1 MKAIEVGD
9 VKYWVGLN
17 TVSGIGPVRFKRL
30 LEHFQDAGSAWQA
43 SQSELQAAGLD
54 SRSIEAL
61 LATRRSLSLDSEVA
75 RLAQE
80 GATVLTW
87 EDEGYPSRLRQIH
100 SSPPLLYVR
109 GEILPEDEW
118 AVAVVGTRAA
128 TRYGRQMV
136 EEIAGDLAR
145 SGITVV
151 SGLARGIDS
160 LAHRAALRAGG
171 RTIAVLGSGIDII
184 YPHEHR
190 DLADKIIERGALI
203 TEYPLG
209 TKPEAG
215 NFPPRNRIISGLSLG
230 TLVVEAGKRSGALI
244 TADYA
249 LEQGR
254 EVFAL
259 PGSVNSRKSEGT
271 NRLIQEGAAKLVM
284 SVEDI
289 LEELNLTM
297 VERHQ
302 EVRAAVPADEREAR
316 ILEHVSSQP
325 LHVDEIGQRANL
337 PISEVTST
345 LAMMELKGMV
355 RQVGGMN
362 YVVARERGVQYAVD

>member
-109 GEILPEDEW
+109 GEIRPQDEW

-190 DLADKIIERGALI
+190 DLAGKIVERGALI

>member
-1 MKAIEVGD
+1 MDE
-9 VKYWVGLN
+9 VKYWIGLN
-17 TVSGIGPVRFKRL
+17 MIPGIGAVRFKNL
-30 LEHFQDAGSAWQA
+30 LDYFGNAHSAWVA
-43 SQSELQAAGLD
+43 TERELQAAGLD
-54 SRSIEAL
+54 SRSTEAL
-61 LATRRSLSLDSEVA
+61 VTTRGSISLEEVTD
-75 RLAQE
+75 RLEEE
-80 GATVLTW
+80 GAAVVTW
-87 EDEGYPSRLRQIH
+87 EDESYPSRLRQIH
-100 SSPPLLYVR
+100 SAPPLLYVK
-109 GEILPEDEW
+109 GGLLPGDEW
-118 AVAVVGTRAA
+118 AVSVVGTRTA
-128 TRYGRQMV
+128 TAYGKQLV

-145 SGITVV
+145 SGIVVV

-184 YPHEHR
+184 YPREHR
-190 DLADKIIERGALI
+190 DLARKVVEQGALI
-203 TEYPLG
+203 TEYALG

-215 NFPPRNRIISGLSLG
+215 NFPARNRVISGLSLG
-230 TLVVEAGKRSGALI
+230 TLVVEAGNRSGALI

-259 PGSVNSRKSEGT
+259 PGNANSPKSQGT

-289 LEELNLTM
+289 LEELNLTL
-297 VERHQ
+297 VERHR
-302 EVRAAVPADEREAR
+302 EVRTIVPDDEREAR
-316 ILEHVSSQP
+316 ILEHVSTEP
-325 LHVDEIGQRANL
+325 IHVDEIRERTNL
-337 PISEVTST
+337 PIAEVSST

>member
-1 MKAIEVGD
+1 MDD
-9 VKYWVGLN
+9 VKYWVGFN
-17 TVSGIGPVRFKRL
+17 AVTGIGPVRFKRL
-30 LEHFQDAGSAWQA
+30 LDHFGDAGSAWQA
-43 SQSELQAAGLD
+43 SRGELEAAGLD
-54 SRSIEAL
+54 SRLIESL
-61 LATRRSLSLDSEVA
+61 LDARESLSLEEEVA
-75 RLAQE
+75 RLEQE
-80 GATVLTW
+80 GASVLTW
-87 EDEGYPSRLRQIH
+87 EDQAYPPRLRQIH
-100 SSPPLLYVR
+100 SSPPALYVK
-109 GEILPEDEW
+109 GEILPQDEW
-118 AVAVVGTRAA
+118 AVAVVGTRSA

-171 RTIAVLGSGIDII
+171 RTIAVLGCGIDVV
-184 YPHEHR
+184 YPSEHR
-190 DLADKIIERGALI
+190 DLAGRVTERGAVI

-230 TLVVEAGKRSGALI
+230 ALVVEAGKRSGALI
-244 TADYA
+244 TADFA

-259 PGSVNSRKSEGT
+259 PGNVNSSKSQGT
-271 NRLIQEGAAKLVM
+271 NRLIRDGAAKLII

-302 EVRAAVPADEREAR
+302 EVRSVVPEDEREAR
-316 ILEHVSSQP
+316 ILQYMSTQP
-325 LHVDEIGQRANL
+325 LHVDEIGQRTSL

-362 YVVARERGVQYAVD
+362 YVVARERGVQYAVE

>member
-1 MKAIEVGD
+1 MGE
-9 VKYWVGLN
+9 VKYWIGLN
-17 TVSGIGPVRFKRL
+17 TVSRIGPVRFKRL
-30 LEHFQDAGSAWQA
+30 LDYFGDASSAWQA
-43 SQSELQAAGLD
+43 SEAELQAAGLD
-54 SRSIEAL
+54 GRSIESLVGA
-61 LATRRSLSLDSEVA
+61 RGSLSPDSEVL
-75 RLAQE
+75 RLEKE
-80 GATVLTW
+80 GAAVLTW
-87 EDEGYPSRLRQIH
+87 QDEAYPPRLRQIH
-100 SSPPLLYVR
+100 SSPPLLYVK
-109 GEILPEDEW
+109 GEILPQDEW
-118 AVAVVGTRAA
+118 AVAVVGTRES
-128 TRYGRQMV
+128 TKYGRQMV
-136 EEIAGDLAR
+136 EEIAGGLGR

-160 LAHRAALRAGG
+160 LAHRATLRAGG

-184 YPHEHR
+184 YPSEHR
-190 DLADKIIERGALI
+190 DLARKIIERGALI
-203 TEYPLG
+203 TEYALG

-215 NFPPRNRIISGLSLG
+215 NFPPRNRIISGLCLG

-259 PGSVNSRKSEGT
+259 PGDANSPHSEGT
-271 NRLIQEGAAKLVM
+271 NRLIQDGAAKLVL

-302 EVRAAVPADEREAR
+302 EVRAAVPSNEREAR

-362 YVVARERGVQYAVD
+362 YVLARERGVQYAVE

>member
-1 MKAIEVGD
+1 MSE
-9 VKYWVGLN
+9 VKYWIGLN
-17 TVSGIGPVRFKRL
+17 MVSGIGAVRFKNL
-30 LEHFQDAGSAWQA
+30 LDYFGDPSSAWQA
-43 SQSELQAAGLD
+43 RETELQAAGLD
-54 SRSIEAL
+54 SRSIESL
-61 LATRRSLSLDSEVA
+61 VATRGSLSLENVVA
-75 RLAQE
+75 RLEEE
-80 GATVLTW
+80 GAAAMTW
-87 EDEGYPSRLRQIH
+87 EDAAFPPRLRQIH
-100 SSPPLLYVR
+100 SCPPLLYVK

-118 AVAVVGTRAA
+118 AVSVVGTRAA
-128 TRYGRQMV
+128 TRYGRQLV

-171 RTIAVLGSGIDII
+171 RTVAVLGSGIDII
-184 YPHEHR
+184 YPREHR
-190 DLADKIIERGALI
+190 DLADKIVERGAVV

-215 NFPPRNRIISGLSLG
+215 NFPARNRIISGLSLG

-259 PGSVNSRKSEGT
+259 PGNANSGKSQGT

-284 SVEDI
+284 AVEDI

-297 VERHQ
+297 VERQ
-302 EVRAAVPADEREAR
+302 REVRAIVPDDEREAR
-316 ILEHVSSQP
+316 ILEHVSTEP
-325 LHVDEIGQRANL
+325 VHVDEIGQKANL

>member
-1 MKAIEVGD
+1 MTAD
-9 VKYWVGLN
+9 TKYWIGFN
-17 TVSGIGPVRFKRL
+17 IVSGIGPARFKL
-30 LEHFQDAGSAWQA
+30 LLDHFGDLEKAWRA
-43 SQSELQAAGLD
+43 SGAELKDAGLD
-54 SRSIEAL
+54 SRSTEAI
-61 LATRRSLSLDSEVA
+61 LAAREKISPDEELEKVRS
-75 RLAQE
+75 E
-80 GATVLTW
+80 GAKVVTW
-87 EDEGYPSRLRQIH
+87 QDEEYPPRLGHVH
-100 SSPPLLYVR
+100 SAPPVLYVK
-109 GEILPEDEW
+109 GDILPRDEW
-118 AVAVVGTRAA
+118 AVAVVGTRASRA
-128 TRYGRQMV
+128 YGRQMV
-136 EEIAGDLAR
+136 AEIAGDLAR

-171 RTIAVLGSGIDII
+171 RTLAVLGCGIDIV
-184 YPHEHR
+184 YPHEHG
-190 DLADKIIERGALI
+190 DLARSIVEKGALI

-209 TKPEAG
+209 TKPEGG
-215 NFPPRNRIISGLSLG
+215 NFPARNRIISGLSLG

-259 PGSVNSRKSEGT
+259 PGNANSPKSAGT

-289 LEELNLTM
+289 LEELNLTL
-297 VERHQ
+297 VEQHEQ
-302 EVRAAVPADEREAR
+302 VRMIVPEDEKEAQ
-316 ILEHVSSQP
+316 ILQCISTEP
-325 LHVDEIGQRANL
+325 IHVDDIRQKTSL

-362 YVVARERGVQYAVD
+362 YVVARERGVEYIVE

>member
-1 MKAIEVGD
+1 LTD
-9 VKYWVGLN
+9 TKYWIGFN
-17 TVSGIGPVRFKRL
+17 IVSGIGPARL
-30 LEHFQDAGSAWQA
+30 KLLLDHFGDLERAWHAPQA
-43 SQSELQAAGLD
+43 QLREAGLD
-54 SRSIEAL
+54 KRSSQAI
-61 LATRRSLSLDSEVA
+61 LAARETISLDEELENVES
-75 RLAQE
+75 E
-80 GATVLTW
+80 GAKAITW
-87 EDEGYPSRLRQIH
+87 QDEEYPPRLRH
-100 SSPPLLYVR
+100 VHNAPPVLYVK
-109 GEILPEDEW
+109 GDILPRDEW
-118 AVAVVGTRAA
+118 AVAVVGTRASRA
-128 TRYGRQMV
+128 YGRQMV

-171 RTIAVLGSGIDII
+171 RTIAVLGCGIDII
-184 YPHEHR
+184 YPHEHG
-190 DLADKIIERGALI
+190 DLARSIVDRGALI

-209 TKPEAG
+209 TKPEGG

-259 PGSVNSRKSEGT
+259 PGNANSPKSEGT
-271 NRLIQEGAAKLVM
+271 NRLIQEGAAKLIV

-289 LEELNLTM
+289 LEELNLTL
-297 VERHQ
+297 VEHHQ
-302 EVRAAVPADEREAR
+302 EMRMAVPEDEKEAQ
-316 ILEHVSSQP
+316 ILQCISTEPV
-325 LHVDEIGQRANL
+325 HVDDIGQKTNL

-362 YVVARERGVQYAVD
+362 YVVARERGVEYIVE

>member
-1 MKAIEVGD
+1 LKAIEVGD

-109 GEILPEDEW
+109 GEIRPQDEW

>member
-1 MKAIEVGD
+1 M
-9 VKYWVGLN
+9 
-17 TVSGIGPVRFKRL
+17 
-30 LEHFQDAGSAWQA
+30 
-43 SQSELQAAGLD
+43 D
-54 SRSIEAL
+54 SRSVEAL
-61 LATRRSLSLDSEVA
+61 VKARGTLSLDDEVA
-75 RLAQE
+75 RVEEQ
-80 GATVLTW
+80 GATFLTW
-87 EDEGYPSRLRQIH
+87 ENEAYPPRLRQIH
-100 SSPPLLYVR
+100 SSPPLLYVK
-109 GEILPEDEW
+109 GEVRPEDEW
-118 AVAVVGTRAA
+118 AVAVVGTRRA
-128 TRYGRQMV
+128 TSYGRQLV

-184 YPHEHR
+184 YPSEHR
-190 DLADKIIERGALI
+190 DLASKVVERGALL
-203 TEYPLG
+203 TEYALG

-215 NFPPRNRIISGLSLG
+215 NFPARNRIISGLSLG

-259 PGSVNSRKSEGT
+259 PGSVSSEKSQGT

-297 VERHQ
+297 VERQ
-302 EVRAAVPADEREAR
+302 REVRTIVPHDEREAR
-316 ILEHVSSQP
+316 ILKYVSTEP
-325 LHVDEIGQRANL
+325 IHVDEIREKTNL
-337 PISEVTST
+337 PIAEVSSA

-362 YVVARERGVQYAVD
+362 YVIARERGVQYAVD